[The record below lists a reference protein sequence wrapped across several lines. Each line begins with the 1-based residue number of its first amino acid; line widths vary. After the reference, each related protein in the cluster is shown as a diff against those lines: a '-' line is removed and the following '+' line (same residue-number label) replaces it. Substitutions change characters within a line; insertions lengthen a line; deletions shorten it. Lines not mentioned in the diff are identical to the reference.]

1 MSSTEVILSLAGDRI
16 RKLRKK
22 KGITQEKLGKE
33 LKVKKSSISHYENAT
48 GKPSLDSLI
57 RICECL
63 NTDMNSLLGMNVV
76 GKCNN
81 KEIILSDEEAR
92 LIIALRNTK
101 SYRNM
106 ILRPEKYA
114 QLIELRIADYSI
126 KW

>member
-1 MSSTEVILSLAGDRI
+1 MSSTEVILLLAGDRI
-16 RKLRKK
+16 RELRKK
-22 KGITQEKLGKE
+22 KGITQERLGKE
-33 LKVKKSSISHYENAT
+33 LRVRKSSISHYENGT
-48 GKPSLDSLI
+48 GRPSLKALI
-57 RICECL
+57 RICNYL

-76 GKCNN
+76 GKYNN

-114 QLIELRIADYSI
+114 QLIELRTADYSI